1 MPKRDITQPT
11 NHTINIPIGGVMTPP
26 YEWCKHKRSFPCVK
40 ISMKRKIPRRRVGRR
55 GMGGQRLM
63 SKFMFM
69 ISLMAR
75 ASSVMLASPWMVCL
89 MTELATAKFTMSM
102 GL

>member
-1 MPKRDITQPT
+1 MILPKIDPSAGFADSSLCSGE
-11 NHTINIPIGGVMTPP
+11 PISQLLFLIKSGHRRFRQCPETVDGV
-26 YEWCKHKRSFPCVK
+26 YLL
-40 ISMKRKIPRRRVGRR
+40 I
-55 GMGGQRLM
+55 
-63 SKFMFM
+63 SKFIFI

-89 MTELATAKFTMSM
+89 MTELATAKLTMSM